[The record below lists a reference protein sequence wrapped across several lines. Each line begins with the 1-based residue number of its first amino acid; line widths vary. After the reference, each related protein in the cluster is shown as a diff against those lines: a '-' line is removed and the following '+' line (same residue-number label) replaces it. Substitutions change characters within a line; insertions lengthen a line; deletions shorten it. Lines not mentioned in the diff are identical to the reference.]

1 MKGNNKRNQF
11 LFGGKKNFVIIY
23 INIADVENCGK
34 ENLNNMTEICSN
46 L

>member
-1 MKGNNKRNQF
+1 MKGNNKRNKF
-11 LFGGKKNFVIIY
+11 LFGGKKIIIIY
-23 INIADVENCGK
+23 INIADMENCGK